1 MKLKDYKDIKMQDP
15 AFAEEYEKVKLE
27 INEIKEVL
35 EAQTS
40 NYLTEDEDTYV
51 IGINQSETK

>member
-40 NYLTEDEDTYV
+40 NYLTEDED
-51 IGINQSETK
+51 I

>member
-15 AFAEEYEKVKLE
+15 AFVEEYEKVKLE
-27 INEIKEVL
+27 INDIKEVL

-40 NYLTEDEDTYV
+40 NYLTEEED
-51 IGINQSETK
+51 I

>member
-15 AFAEEYEKVKLE
+15 AFVEEYEKVKLE

-40 NYLTEDEDTYV
+40 NYLTEEED
-51 IGINQSETK
+51 I

>member
-15 AFAEEYEKVKLE
+15 AFVEEYEKVKLE

>member
-1 MKLKDYKDIKMQDP
+1 MQDP
-15 AFAEEYEKVKLE
+15 AFVEEYEKVQLE

-40 NYLTEDEDTYV
+40 NNLTEDED
-51 IGINQSETK
+51 I